1 LHSSAHHTC
10 TSSLFNKR
18 PSSTSSKMTTLTE
31 REQKLMVCACQ
42 SFEGDPK
49 LDIEK
54 FSQLS
59 GLTIGSARNAW
70 AALKKKISAQDG
82 TPTKS
87 ATTKTP
93 ATKSGKKRPPP
104 VVLPSGDNGSDDE
117 EVFTPSK
124 KPKTSKAKGKGEGK
138 AVKSDDEEKKEEDED
153 EDYVKVKNE
162 NADKDFEEV

>member
-1 LHSSAHHTC
+1 MAT
-10 TSSLFNKR
+10 F
-18 PSSTSSKMTTLTE
+18 TE
-31 REQKLMVCACQ
+31 REQKLMAAACQ
-42 SFEGDPK
+42 SFEGEPK

-104 VVLPSGDNGSDDE
+104 VIMPSGDNGSDDE

-124 KPKTSKAKGKGEGK
+124 KAKTPEAKGKGKAK
-138 AVKSDDEEKKEEDED
+138 AVKSDDDEEKKEEDED

-162 NADKDFEEV
+162 NADEDFEEV

>member
-1 LHSSAHHTC
+1 MAT
-10 TSSLFNKR
+10 F
-18 PSSTSSKMTTLTE
+18 TE
-31 REQKLMVCACQ
+31 REQKLMAAACQ
-42 SFEGDPK
+42 SFEGEPK

-59 GLTIGSARNAW
+59 GLTVGSARNAW
-70 AALKKKISAQDG
+70 TALKKKIFAQDG

-93 ATKSGKKRPPP
+93 TTTKSGRKRPPP
-104 VVLPSGDNGSDDE
+104 VVMPSGDNGSEDE

-124 KPKTSKAKGKGEGK
+124 KPKTPKTKGKGK
-138 AVKSDDEEKKEEDED
+138 AKVVKSDDEEKKEEDED

-162 NADKDFEEV
+162 NADEDFEEV